1 MNFRVEKMGAIV
13 AALAMVPLLPS
24 CAIRVK
30 VREEWNDL
38 YRKPIKLNEATRVWE
53 TIRKGET
60 PDEAGLAAYN
70 DAVRSSVVQ
79 IGDNWASSKGRLS
92 ELKTSEGEVNLRVT
106 SVNVQDVE
114 VIEEIIPADILKVR
128 RGFRSESVVKGVG
141 ASLLVKQPRV
151 KADAM
156 VPSSGLWYPVTAVL
170 NLDQPAAPVLELID
184 PTKQR
189 ALSFQGG
196 NFPLAANY
204 TAAFARDFQDRQF
217 EFETLAGLLS
227 FEKYADRIGLYR
239 VTAFDPAKQPCLFVH
254 GVNSS
259 PSTWNE
265 AINRLY
271 GVEAIRER
279 YEFWS
284 FGYPTGAP
292 IPYMASRLR
301 ESILQMIAFRRSKGA
316 PDTPITIIGHSM
328 GGLLSK
334 AVTQSSGDAEW
345 NQLFNVPISELNVS
359 AEDRE
364 TLRAMIYFEPVPR
377 VKRVV
382 FCATPHQ
389 GSKLAE
395 NPAAQLVV
403 DLIEVP
409 AQLLRLS
416 AEIISQS
423 ANALTPLGLEFARDR
438 MTSIEQLSSNAR
450 TTSEFLNKPLNP
462 AVTYHSIIGN
472 NSGPNVPVEK
482 SSDNIVAYTSAHL
495 EGVASETVIRKSAHG
510 VHQSDGGIEEIIRIL
525 KLP

>member
-1 MNFRVEKMGAIV
+1 MAV
-13 AALAMVPLLPS
+13 LLLSS
-24 CAIRVK
+24 CSIRVK

-38 YRKPIKLNEATRVWE
+38 YRKPIQLNEAARVWE
-53 TIRKGET
+53 TIREGGT
-60 PDEAGLAAYN
+60 PDDAGLAAYN

-79 IGDNWASSKGRLS
+79 IGDNWASHKDRLS
-92 ELKTSEGEVNLRVT
+92 GLRTSEGEVNLRVNP
-106 SVNVQDVE
+106 VNVQNVE
-114 VIEEIIPADILKVR
+114 FIEEIIPADFLKVR
-128 RGFRSESVVKGVG
+128 RGFRSEAVVNGVG
-141 ASLLVKQPRV
+141 ASLLVKQPRLE
-151 KADAM
+151 ADPM
-156 VPSSGLWYPVTAVL
+156 IPSSGLWYPVTAVL
-170 NLDQPAAPVLELID
+170 NLDEPTAPVLELID

-189 ALSFQGG
+189 AMASRGG
-196 NFPLAANY
+196 DWDFPLAANY

-227 FEKYADRIGLYR
+227 FEKFADRIGLYR

-254 GVNSS
+254 GINSS
-259 PSTWNE
+259 PSTWDE
-265 AINRLY
+265 TINRLY
-271 GVEAIRER
+271 GVEEIRER

-301 ESILQMIAFRRSKGA
+301 ESILRMIAFRQANGA
-316 PDTPITIIGHSM
+316 PDLPITIVGHSM

-345 NQLFNVPISELNVS
+345 NQLFKVPLSELKVS
-359 AEDRE
+359 DTDRE
-364 TLRAMIYFEPVPR
+364 TLRAMIYFEPIPQ

-382 FCATPHQ
+382 FCATPHR

-395 NPAAQLVV
+395 NPAAKLVV

-409 AQLLRLS
+409 SQLLQLS

-423 ANALTPLGLEFARDR
+423 AHALTPLGLEFARDR

-462 AVTYHSIIGN
+462 AVTYYSIIGN
-472 NSGPNVPVEK
+472 NSGPNVPLEK

-495 EGVASETVIRKSAHG
+495 EGVASEVVIRKSAHS
-510 VHQSDGGIEEIIRIL
+510 VHQSNGGIEEIIRIL